1 MSISRVT
8 FPVLVHGLLRDIQT
22 ALRGVEDARVDA
34 ATGKR
39 VRRVSDDPPA
49 GAAILDTAAQLRAI
63 EQYRRNGSVATAH
76 IASEEAA
83 LAQLDLLLARA
94 REIAVQQANDTV
106 TAGSRAAAKA
116 EVLRLIES
124 ASDLGNTRVA
134 DGYLFG
140 GATSHTPPFSA
151 PGVLAAGN
159 TPTRS
164 VEISPGQL
172 LRLSHNATEVFVDTG
187 VLAAL
192 EQLVTALDSGD
203 VVAIGG
209 AAGDLTAAQDA
220 LQGRIADVGGR
231 ALRLEAVL
239 SNLDALELNL
249 RSHRSNLEDVD
260 FETAVTELVG
270 RQSALQA
277 ALLAASRMLSFNL
290 TDYLR

>member
-1 MSISRVT
+1 MPISRVT
-8 FPVLVHGLLRDIQT
+8 FPGLIHGLLRDMQT
-22 ALRGVEDARVDA
+22 ALRGVENARMDA

-39 VRRVSDDPPA
+39 VRRVSDDPAA
-49 GAAILDTAAQLRAI
+49 GAAILDASTQLRAI
-63 EQYRRNGSVATAH
+63 EQYRRNASVAEAH

-83 LAQLDLLLARA
+83 LAQLDLLLTRA
-94 REIAVQQANDTV
+94 REIAVQQANATV
-106 TAGSRAAAKA
+106 TPTSRATARA

-140 GATSHTPPFSA
+140 GATIDTPPFSA

-159 TPTRS
+159 TPSRS
-164 VEISPGQL
+164 AEISPGQL

-192 EQLVTALDSGD
+192 EQLATALDSGD
-203 VVAIGG
+203 AAAIAS
-209 AAGDLTAAQDA
+209 AAGELAAAQDA
-220 LQGRIADVGGR
+220 LQGRIADIGGR
-231 ALRLEAVL
+231 ALRLEAVK

-249 RSHRSNLEDVD
+249 RTHRSNQEDVD
-260 FETAVTELVG
+260 FEAAVTELVG